1 MSSFFQKL
9 HGIPSSSVV
18 TTTKVRQVKPQSR
31 SKKPTVETVSQTV
44 IARQGSPHV
53 KLASVKPIITNA
65 NHVGSPR
72 RSEASSL
79 RAEVLPMRRT
89 QSSTTTPVSK
99 KRKAPPLTP
108 LKNAS
113 TRDVSLSSTPAE
125 VKRRRTASPS
135 YRVHRSSSDDE
146 TDFSEPVKLFR
157 GETPDVAQ
165 HPPVE
170 RSMLN
175 PRAGEDVE
183 FMHAK
188 ELVCVVDKESFVAET
203 PENPALEVVV
213 KLPYGEERYV
223 ITRSKLI

>member
-18 TTTKVRQVKPQSR
+18 TTTKVRQVQPQSR
-31 SKKPTVETVSQTV
+31 SKTTVETVSQRTS
-44 IARQGSPHV
+44 ARQGSQHV
-53 KLASVKPIITNA
+53 KLATRKPIITDTNY
-65 NHVGSPR
+65 VGFPQ
-72 RSEASSL
+72 RSETSSL
-79 RAEVLPMRRT
+79 RADVLPMRRT

-99 KRKAPPLTP
+99 KRKTPPVTA
-108 LKNAS
+108 LKNAA
-113 TRDVSLSSTPAE
+113 TRDVSLLSTPTE
-125 VKRRRTASPS
+125 VKRRRTASPA
-135 YRVHRSSSDDE
+135 YRVHRSSSEDE

-188 ELVCVVDKESFVAET
+188 ELVCVVDRESFVADT

>member
-1 MSSFFQKL
+1 
-9 HGIPSSSVV
+9 
-18 TTTKVRQVKPQSR
+18 
-31 SKKPTVETVSQTV
+31 
-44 IARQGSPHV
+44 
-53 KLASVKPIITNA
+53 
-65 NHVGSPR
+65 
-72 RSEASSL
+72 
-79 RAEVLPMRRT
+79 MRRT

-99 KRKAPPLTP
+99 KRKTPPVTA
-108 LKNAS
+108 LKNDA
-113 TRDVSLSSTPAE
+113 TCGVSLLSTPTE
-125 VKRRRTASPS
+125 IKRRRTASPA

-165 HPPVE
+165 HPPVG

-188 ELVCVVDKESFVAET
+188 ELVCVVDKESFVAES

-223 ITRSKLI
+223 ISRSKLT

>member
-1 MSSFFQKL
+1 
-9 HGIPSSSVV
+9 
-18 TTTKVRQVKPQSR
+18 
-31 SKKPTVETVSQTV
+31 
-44 IARQGSPHV
+44 
-53 KLASVKPIITNA
+53 
-65 NHVGSPR
+65 
-72 RSEASSL
+72 
-79 RAEVLPMRRT
+79 MRRT

-99 KRKAPPLTP
+99 KRKAPPLTA